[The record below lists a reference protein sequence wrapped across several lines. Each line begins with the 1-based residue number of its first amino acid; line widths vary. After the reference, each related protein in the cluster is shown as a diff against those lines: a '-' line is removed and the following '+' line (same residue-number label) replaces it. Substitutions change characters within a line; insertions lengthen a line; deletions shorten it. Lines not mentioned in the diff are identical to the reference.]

1 MDSGRFRKW
10 RIIIQDR
17 TWIIIVRKPRLL
29 EMVWSTIT
37 RAKLSSQFPLNEQMI
52 DDKTFDVRCEQNTA

>member
-10 RIIIQDR
+10 IIIVQNR

-37 RAKLSSQFPLNEQMI
+37 RAKLVFQFSLPGQMI
-52 DDKTFDVRCEQNTA
+52 DDKTYR

>member
-10 RIIIQDR
+10 IIIVQNR
-17 TWIIIVRKPRLL
+17 TWITIVRKPRLL

-37 RAKLSSQFPLNEQMI
+37 HAELSLQFLLIGPSDI
-52 DDKTFDVRCEQNTA
+52 ACEQNTA

>member
-10 RIIIQDR
+10 IIIVQNR
-17 TWIIIVRKPRLL
+17 TWITIVRKPRLL

-37 RAKLSSQFPLNEQMI
+37 SAKLSLQFPLI
-52 DDKTFDVRCEQNTA
+52 GPFYVGCEQNTA